1 MKKANKKS
9 KARRKTTAKK
19 SWLTDHKVVVGVG
32 LLAVFGG
39 VALGLLMAKQA
50 NAPMA
55 FGDGAQSTARPVSS
69 EAKDNGRS
77 AAAGDGGASTAG
89 DNSPAVS
96 VSGSSNAVQVISGNV
111 GAAVQCERAVIVVT
125 VDGAGGRP
133 LGAFAHCKQL
143 GGSAEF
149 NAAIGVCTTSMVI
162 GIEMATD
169 LIASTMKTKEAMDRR
184 DRYEA
189 IACAER
195 TMHEACRLMDYNV
208 PFSDQAKQALADAV
222 EGPCESAWFRRDYES
237 MKSYATRI
245 VNACGFPPPIKALA
259 YKRLVELLNVGCEFY
274 EPSLDELIMLKGYG
288 KEYAYAYLNLFAK
301 WGYLRPRTMA
311 GDASTSDY
319 YKDYFGF
326 DDGLEYRQTV
336 CFRRDDGHGG
346 ELISN
351 EISVLSLGLGSYR
364 YLNLTD
370 AYAKCCGRWA
380 SPAAK
385 LEVEFDTGMKFDEW
399 EIAGALAKISLKVE
413 PEVEVRGWKEEE
425 FMVAKTDALKFL
437 QTDMPE
443 VYYNEEIVKDCKM
456 YCLEPQ
462 PVPEPSSAVLLIFG
476 LAGLC
481 LRRRNPCA

>member
-1 MKKANKKS
+1 MKAKK
-9 KARRKTTAKK
+9 RRKTTAKK
-19 SWLTDHKVVVGVG
+19 SWMADHKVVVGVG

-50 NAPMA
+50 NAPIA
-55 FGDGAQSTARPVSS
+55 NGNGANATARPVSA

-77 AAAGDGGASTAG
+77 AAAGDGGAATAG
-89 DNSPAVS
+89 DGSPAVN
-96 VSGSSNAVQVISGNV
+96 VRGNSNEVN
-111 GAAVQCERAVIVVT
+111 VT
-125 VDGAGGRP
+125 VFNCEKTIIIERTDVSSGGRP
-133 LGAFAHCKQL
+133 IGAFAHCKQL

-189 IACAER
+189 VVCAER
-195 TMHEACRLMDYNV
+195 TMQEACRLMDYNV

-222 EGPCESAWFRRDYES
+222 EGPCESAWFRRDYEG
-237 MKSYATRI
+237 MRIYASRI
-245 VNACGFPPPIKALA
+245 VDACGFPPPIRALA
-259 YKRLVELLNVGCEFY
+259 YKRLVELLKVGCEFY
-274 EPSLDELIMLKGYG
+274 EPSLDELMMLKGYG

-301 WGYLRPRTMA
+301 WGYLRSRSMA

-319 YKDYFGF
+319 YKDFFGF

-336 CFRRDDGHGG
+336 CFHRDDGHGG

-364 YLNLTD
+364 YFDLTD
-370 AYAKCCGRWA
+370 AYAKCCGRRTN
-380 SPAAK
+380 PAAK

-413 PEVEVRGWKEEE
+413 PEVEVRGWKEDE
-425 FMVAKTDALKFL
+425 FMVAKADAFKFL
-437 QTDMPE
+437 QTDVPE
-443 VYYNEEIVKDCKM
+443 VYYNEEIAKDYKM
-456 YCLEPQ
+456 YCMEPQ